1 CSNATTTT
9 EQKAEEPT
17 NPAQEAVDELDK
29 GHEVVSLTVNGLVD
43 PMGIEG
49 VPTFGWAMASDAVGA
64 RQASYQ
70 LVVSDAAGKQVWD
83 SGVVEGAESQN
94 IAYGGDALDA
104 KSRYTWKVTVTDVD
118 GNELESREGSF
129 ATALADGTIDSWQGA
144 QWIGSERMYFDA
156 AVTNYF
162 SLDATITIPADGTRA
177 GIVLGADDYRLA
189 NEAMN
194 IWGKAGQSRFVYE
207 VDVTNAKKPQ
217 LNIYVVGM
225 PAFEAQN
232 DGDETK
238 PAYVVSIPKK
248 ALAEKAVH
256 DPIQV
261 NINTLAE
268 VNQVNCSINGVVV
281 DEARQIN
288 PLGNTHDYNTFP
300 NLGKIGFA
308 VPAGET
314 ATFTD
319 VALRYPGSYEE
330 KYEVGDLFSKTA
342 GATYAIF
349 EDLDGVSLDGDDI
362 VVKAG
367 DEDVF
372 V

>member
-1 CSNATTTT
+1 
-9 EQKAEEPT
+9 
-17 NPAQEAVDELDK
+17 
-29 GHEVVSLTVNGLVD
+29 
-43 PMGIEG
+43 
-49 VPTFGWAMASDAVGA
+49 
-64 RQASYQ
+64 
-70 LVVSDAAGKQVWD
+70 
-83 SGVVEGAESQN
+83 VVEGAESQN

-162 SLDATITIPADGTRA
+162 SLDATIAIPANGTRA

-238 PAYVVSIPKK
+238 PAPVRVRRQRHVFRDVGVGERRHKRHRRTQSCNKSQLIHFLLLSFLVKVLLTRP
-248 ALAEKAVH
+248 ARRRGFPCRSSLE
-256 DPIQV
+256 IQSV
-261 NINTLAE
+261 L
-268 VNQVNCSINGVVV
+268 Q
-281 DEARQIN
+281 RQK
-288 PLGNTHDYNTFP
+288 D
-300 NLGKIGFA
+300 
-308 VPAGET
+308 VPPPPHTE
-314 ATFTD
+314 
-319 VALRYPGSYEE
+319 
-330 KYEVGDLFSKTA
+330 
-342 GATYAIF
+342 
-349 EDLDGVSLDGDDI
+349 
-362 VVKAG
+362 
-367 DEDVF
+367 F
-372 V
+372 VPTRR